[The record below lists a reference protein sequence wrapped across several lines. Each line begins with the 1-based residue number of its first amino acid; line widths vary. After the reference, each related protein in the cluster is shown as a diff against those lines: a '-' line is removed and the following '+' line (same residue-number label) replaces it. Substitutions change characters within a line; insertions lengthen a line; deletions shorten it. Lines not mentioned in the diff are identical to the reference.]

1 MADPQHQDFD
11 PGETREWL
19 ESIDSVLKTHGP
31 ERAHF
36 LLEQLIDHTRRSG
49 AYLPFK
55 PNTAYLN
62 SISTGQQPDY
72 PGNRELERRIEA
84 YIRWNAMAMVV
95 QANRISSEYG
105 GHIATY
111 ASAATL
117 YEVGFNHFWRAKTDS
132 HPGDMVFVQGHASPG
147 IYARAY
153 LEGRLTEDQLR
164 HFRQEVAGDG
174 LSSYPHPW
182 LMPDFWQ
189 FPTVSMGLG
198 PMQAIFQARFQRYLE
213 HRGIVPPSDRK
224 IWAFLGD
231 GEMDEPESMGA
242 LTMPV
247 REKLDNLVFV
257 INCNLQRLD
266 GPVRGNGKII
276 QELEAAF
283 LGAGWNVVKVLWGS
297 RWDPLLAK
305 DGQGLLRRVMEE
317 CVDGEYQNFKAKGG
331 AYTRE
336 NFFGK
341 YPELK
346 AMVANMSDEEIWRL
360 NRGGHD
366 ARKVYAAYAAASAH
380 RGQPTVI
387 LAKTV
392 KGFGMGK
399 AGEGQMV
406 THQQKKLSDDD
417 LRAFRDRF
425 NIPVSDEEIARLP
438 FSKPA
443 EDSAELDYLRSRRKA
458 LGGFLPARRRE
469 APPLAIPALDAFK
482 PLLESSEGR
491 EISTTMAFV
500 RILTTLLKDKQVGKH
515 IVPIVPDEAR
525 TFGMEGLF
533 RQVGIYSSV
542 GQLYVPQDADQLM
555 SYREDKKGQILEEGI
570 NEAGALCSWMAAG
583 SAYSNHGVHMVPF
596 YIFYSMFGFQRVG
609 DFIWAAG
616 DLQTRGFLMGATAG
630 RTTLAGEGLQHQDGH
645 SQLLATMVPN
655 CRAYD
660 PAYAY
665 ELAVIV
671 QDGLRRMYAEGENIF
686 YYVTVMNENYAMP
699 AMPAGAEEGILKGI
713 YALPSAAGAKVDTK
727 TPRAT
732 LIGSGTILREVI
744 AAAEMLERDHGVR
757 CEVMSATS
765 FSELRRD
772 ALDCERWIL
781 LNPTQAPRVP
791 FVSRALTGREGP
803 FIAAT
808 DYVRNVPEQIRQWV
822 PGRFEVLGTD
832 GYGRSDARAALRHHF
847 EVDRRFIVL
856 ATLRA
861 LVAEGRMPASRLEG
875 VVAALGIDPDKPNP
889 LNA

>member
-1 MADPQHQDFD
+1 
-11 PGETREWL
+11 
-19 ESIDSVLKTHGP
+19 
-31 ERAHF
+31 
-36 LLEQLIDHTRRSG
+36 
-49 AYLPFK
+49 
-55 PNTAYLN
+55 
-62 SISTGQQPDY
+62 
-72 PGNRELERRIEA
+72 
-84 YIRWNAMAMVV
+84 
-95 QANRISSEYG
+95 
-105 GHIATY
+105 
-111 ASAATL
+111 
-117 YEVGFNHFWRAKTDS
+117 
-132 HPGDMVFVQGHASPG
+132 
-147 IYARAY
+147 
-153 LEGRLTEDQLR
+153 
-164 HFRQEVAGDG
+164 
-174 LSSYPHPW
+174 
-182 LMPDFWQ
+182 MPDFWQ

-213 HRGIVPPSDRK
+213 HRGLVPTSDRK

-283 LGAGWNVVKVLWGS
+283 LGAGWNVIKVLWGS

-305 DGQGLLRRVMEE
+305 DNQGLLRRVMEDS
-317 CVDGEYQNFKAKGG
+317 VDGEYQNFKAKGG

-336 NFFGK
+336 HFFGK
-341 YPELK
+341 YAELK

-366 ARKVYAAYAAASAH
+366 PRKVYAAYAAASQH

-438 FSKPA
+438 FCKPEA
-443 EDSAELDYLRSRRKA
+443 DSEEMRYLRTRRVSLGGYLPSRRRA
-458 LGGFLPARRRE
+458 
-469 APPLAIPALDAFK
+469 APPLVTPALEAFK

-500 RILTTLLKDKQVGKH
+500 RILTTLLKDKQIGKH

-542 GQLYVPQDADQLM
+542 GQLYTPQDADQLM

-570 NEAGALCSWMAAG
+570 NEAGAMCSWMAAG
-583 SAYSNHGVHMVPF
+583 TAYANHSVNMVPF

-616 DLQTRGFLMGATAG
+616 DLQTRGFLLGATAG

-660 PAYAY
+660 PTYAY
-665 ELAVIV
+665 ELAVII
-671 QDGLRRMYAEGENIF
+671 QDGLRRMYTEGESIF

-699 AMPAGAEEGILKGI
+699 AMPAGAEQGILRGLYSLKEHV
-713 YALPSAAGAKVDTK
+713 PSAATAGL
-727 TPRAT
+727 RAT
-732 LIGSGTILREVI
+732 LLGSGTILREVD
-744 AAAEMLERDHGVR
+744 AAAQMLARDYGVH
-757 CEVMSATS
+757 CEILSATS
-765 FSELRRD
+765 YSELRRE
-772 ALDCERWIL
+772 ALDVERWNL
-781 LNPTQAPRVP
+781 LNPSEPQRTPYVAELLASRVGP
-791 FVSRALTGREGP
+791 FV
-803 FIAAT
+803 AAS

-822 PGRFEVLGTD
+822 PGRFVVLGTD
-832 GYGRSDARAALRHHF
+832 GYGRSDAREALRHHF

-861 LVAEGRMPASRLEG
+861 LADEGQLPAAEVQRAIS
-875 VVAALGIDPDKPNP
+875 ALGIDISKPNP
-889 LNA
+889 LAA

>member
-1 MADPQHQDFD
+1 MADTQHQDFD

-117 YEVGFNHFWRAKTDS
+117 YEVGFNHFWRASTDT

-305 DGQGLLRRVMEE
+305 DSQGLLRRVMEE

-331 AYTRE
+331 AYTRD

-469 APPLAIPALDAFK
+469 APPLAIPALETFK
-482 PLLESSEGR
+482 PLVESSEGR

-525 TFGMEGLF
+525 TVGMEGLF

-713 YALPSAAGAKVDTK
+713 YALPSAAVAKADAK

-744 AAAEMLERDHGVR
+744 AAAEMLERDHGVS

-772 ALDCERWIL
+772 ALDCERWNL
-781 LNPTQAPRVP
+781 LNPTEAPRVP
-791 FVSRALTGREGP
+791 FVARALTGRGGP